1 MRILIIAPTNFQSF
15 ANSVLVKLL
24 NDPDVEVAGVLV
36 HSFNMSRLR
45 NEYKRDGKRILF
57 KVLNKLILND
67 TKSLEFT
74 FHTPKRF
81 LVQTGVKANLK
92 LLCES
97 HNIYFK
103 KVNSFNSAE
112 LVNEIKAL
120 NLDIGAFCGGG
131 LLRDN
136 FLSSF
141 SIGVLNCHMG
151 VLPKYRGMDVVE
163 WPFLEK
169 EPEETGITC
178 HFIDKG
184 IDTGDILEVARVDA
198 TNFKTFIELR
208 EYLSGVMLELMIKN
222 IHALKVGDILKRSQL
237 PSDGKQYFVMHPSL
251 KKISKKIYS
260 A

>member
-1 MRILIIAPTNFQSF
+1 M
-15 ANSVLVKLL
+15 
-24 NDPDVEVAGVLV
+24 
-36 HSFNMSRLR
+36 
-45 NEYKRDGKRILF
+45 F
-57 KVLNKLILND
+57 KVLNKLILSE
-67 TKSLEFT
+67 KRSLEYG

-81 LVQTGVKANLK
+81 LVEAGVKANLK

-97 HNIYFK
+97 HNIYFRQ
-103 KVNSFNSAE
+103 VSSFNSDI
-112 LVNEIKAL
+112 LINDLKAL
-120 NLDIGAFCGGG
+120 NLDVGAFCGGG

-141 SIGVLNCHMG
+141 SMGVLNCHMG
-151 VLPKYRGMDVVE
+151 ILPKYRGMDVVE

-178 HFIDKG
+178 HLIDKG
-184 IDTGDILEVARVDA
+184 IDTGDILEVAKVDS

-222 IHALKVGDILKRSQL
+222 IHALVKGNVLKRIQL

-251 KKISKKIYS
+251 KKICKKNFN